1 MKKGDL
7 VRHKLMHSLGTGM
20 EAGFKEKS
28 SRVYVHWFSH
38 MTNSGKPTKEVDMM
52 LEVVSEE
59 R

>member
-7 VRHKLMHSLGTGM
+7 VKHKLMHSLGTGM
-20 EAGFKEKS
+20 VAGFKEKS
-28 SRVYVHWFSH
+28 SRVYVHWFIH
-38 MTNSGKPTKEVDMM
+38 PLQSGKPSEEVDMM